1 MKWVLRIFFT
11 ALLVVIVA
19 AVVAWYAF
27 PRYVQLL
34 IDKAVEGKN
43 ISVQVDSPGMPGLS
57 GIPFGKLEIVFDVPP
72 DSCSKTPASYTLV
85 AYKGSLSWKRSAIDD
100 PLTTGFIPESLHLDL
115 ALKADS
121 VSIVQAAANLSFI
134 DNEPSMTG
142 SLKILRKKG
151 FALEF
156 QPESFDYAIENG
168 RLVSNKLMFDDIS
181 YTLSLDRQGNWLQ
194 KPALLTVASL
204 HSENEPLPLSNF
216 EALFGMEKDPQNPC
230 GLTFE
235 ECSVD
240 LFDLRAKTPKIEYN
254 PIKQETS
261 FTLLLQ
267 GLPLEK
273 LPGFK
278 GKEPA
283 RPFATGQL
291 SGNIPVEFRDST
303 LRIRNA
309 TIQADADTKLLYYSL
324 DGQPWLSIEAGISG
338 KTSDLFRNL
347 NADIILNSEDEKLPG
362 IALEKFSATFLGG
375 SLSSETVVY
384 DPIGEKNSFD
394 LKIDNVHFPEHIRLH
409 GDFKGSMK
417 GAITGTVPVTLKDGK
432 ISIRNARLTSKG
444 SGSILHAP
452 PRQKQ
457 NTKESIFTAPR
468 TDVTYTFSEPDLN
481 VSRDPEGRTKINFTL
496 QKLTRKT
503 SGGELQLLTPKGV
516 LDLWQN
522 KNNPSLISLSEFS
535 AEFMD
540 GSIAVDN
547 VDYDMVKKTAET
559 ELIVNNIPL
568 QKLLD
573 LQGMKKIYATGSI
586 RGKIPVIM
594 KDQLFEI
601 SAGNVNAEQTGKI
614 VYSTTP
620 EERAAANESMR
631 ITYEALSNFLYSE
644 LVSSISMTPDGQ
656 SLIRLELKGVNPSFQ
671 EGRPVHLNL
680 NVEQNLLDLLR
691 SLTISTNIEKAILEK
706 ALQNQS
712 Q

>member
-1 MKWVLRIFFT
+1 MKWLLRI
-11 ALLVVIVA
+11 LLA
-19 AVVAWYAF
+19 AMLLMIAVGAVAWYAF
-27 PRYVQLL
+27 PRYAQLL
-34 IDKAVEGKN
+34 IDRAVEGKN
-43 ISVQVDSPGMPGLS
+43 ISIQVDNPGMPGLG
-57 GIPFGKLEIVFDVPP
+57 GIPFGKLEITFDAPP
-72 DSCSKTPASYTLV
+72 DSCSKAPASYTLV
-85 AYKGSLSWKRSAIDD
+85 AYNGSLTWKRQA
-100 PLTTGFIPESLHLDL
+100 PLTTTGLIPESLHLDL

-121 VSIVQAAANLSFI
+121 VSIFQETANLSFI

-142 SLKILRKKG
+142 SLKVLRKNG
-151 FALEF
+151 FVLEF
-156 QPESFDYAIENG
+156 QPESFDYEIENG
-168 RLVSNKLMFDDIS
+168 RFVSNKLMLEGIS
-181 YTLSLDRQGNWLQ
+181 YKLSLDRQGNWLQ

-204 HSENEPLPLSNF
+204 YSENEPAPLSNF
-216 EALFGMEKDPQNPC
+216 EALFGMEKDPENPC

-240 LFDLRAKTPKIEYN
+240 LFDFKAKTPRIEYN
-254 PIKQETS
+254 PVTQETG

-267 GLPLEK
+267 SLPLEK
-273 LPGFK
+273 LPGLK

-309 TIQADADTKLLYYSL
+309 TIRADADTKLLYYSL
-324 DGQPWLSIEAGISG
+324 DGKPWLSIEAGTSN
-338 KTSDLFRNL
+338 KASDLFRNL
-347 NADIILNSEDEKLPG
+347 NAEITLNSEDEQLPG
-362 IALEKFSATFLGG
+362 IALKRFSATFLGG
-375 SLSSETVVY
+375 SLSSTPAVY
-384 DPIGEKNSFD
+384 DPIGTKNSFT
-394 LKIDNVHFPEHIRLH
+394 LKLDNVRLPEHIHLH
-409 GDFKGSMK
+409 GDFEGSMN
-417 GAITGTVPVTLKDGK
+417 GTISGIVPVTVKNGK
-432 ISIRNARLTSKG
+432 VSIRNARLTSKG

-452 PRQKQ
+452 AQQKKS
-457 NTKESIFTAPR
+457 TKESIFTAPG
-468 TDVTYTFSEPDLN
+468 TDATYTFSEPDFN
-481 VSRDPEGRTKINFTL
+481 VSRDPEGKTKINFTL

-503 SGGELQLLTPKGV
+503 SGGELQFSSPKGV

-535 AEFMD
+535 AGFMG
-540 GSIAVDN
+540 GSIAIDN
-547 VDYDMVKKTAET
+547 VDYDMGKKTAET

-573 LQGMKKIYATGSI
+573 LQGVKKIYATGSI
-586 RGKIPVIM
+586 RGKIPITM

-601 SAGNVNAEQTGKI
+601 SAGNMDAEQTGKI

-631 ITYEALSNFLYSE
+631 LTYEALSNFLYSE
-644 LVSSISMTPDGQ
+644 LISSISMAPDGQ

-691 SLTISTNIEKAILEK
+691 SLTIPTNIEKALLEK
-706 ALQNQS
+706 SLQKKPK
-712 Q
+712 